1 MTLGWGSCT
10 TRVGSVGAAIG
21 VGLASL
27 RVTGCFTGP
36 AAAPPFAGSAVATL
50 PGAALLA
57 GAGAV
62 TAAVCA
68 DVAEATRPDESTGLK
83 RRADTL

>member
-21 VGLASL
+21 AGLAWL

-36 AAAPPFAGSAVATL
+36 ESAAPFAGSAVATFCG
-50 PGAALLA
+50 PA
-57 GAGAV
+57 GAGTV
-62 TAAVCA
+62 TAAVWA
-68 DVAEATRPDESTGLK
+68 DVVEPIRPDWSTGLK
-83 RRADTL
+83 RRAATL